1 MHSELYNPGV
11 EDNAVQTFNFNGLAL
26 RALSVDG
33 EPWFIAKDVAEVLGY
48 RMASDMTRRL
58 DEDEKGT
65 RSVRT
70 PGGEQ
75 NLTIISEPGLYEAI
89 LGSQVSGA
97 KVFKRWVKNDVLPA
111 IRKTGSY
118 GGQVELTGEQLLS
131 KALMH
136 AQTVMA
142 QKDQTIHHQAV
153 QLEAARPAVEYVEH
167 CVAADDVLLMK
178 DWGFEFG
185 LTGLAAY
192 DLLVERGIVYR
203 KFIGER
209 WSNKLMRKVKEY
221 EYRPKPGVTD
231 NWFSLRAQHK
241 AARHHN
247 GQVRQTLY
255 VKAIHSVDLAKRVG
269 LISNNEIVEAA

>member
-1 MHSELYNPGV
+1 MQPQLYNPGV
-11 EDNAVQTFNFNGLAL
+11 EDNAVQSFDFNGLTL
-26 RALSVDG
+26 RALLVEG
-33 EPWFIAKDVAEVLGY
+33 EPWFVAKDVANALDY
-48 RMASDMTRRL
+48 SDAYEMTKRL
-58 DEDEKGT
+58 DPDEVQNRRYAGSNP
-65 RSVRT
+65 R
-70 PGGEQ
+70 GE
-75 NLTIISEPGLYEAI
+75 NLLNESGLYSAI
-89 LGSQVSGA
+89 LGSRKPEA
-97 KVFKRWVKNDVLPA
+97 KAFKRWVTHDVLPA

-142 QKDQTIHHQAV
+142 QKDLTIESQA
-153 QLEAARPAVEYVEH
+153 QQIEAARPAVEYVEH

-221 EYRPKPGVTD
+221 EYRPKPGVTA

-269 LISNNEIVEAA
+269 LIGNEIAEAA

>member
-1 MHSELYNPGV
+1 MQPQLYNPGV
-11 EDNAVQTFNFNGLAL
+11 EDNAVQTFDFNGLAL
-26 RALSVDG
+26 RALLVDG
-33 EPWFIAKDVAEVLGY
+33 EPWFVLADLVKALGLTSTARVAE
-48 RMASDMTRRL
+48 RL
-58 DEDEKGT
+58 REKGVSKT
-65 RSVRT
+65 HT
-70 PGGEQ
+70 LTAGGRQ
-75 NLTIISEPGLYEAI
+75 LTTIIDEGNLYRVIMRSNSPAAEPFE
-89 LGSQVSGA
+89 S
-97 KVFKRWVKNDVLPA
+97 WVTDDVLPA

-142 QKDQTIHHQAV
+142 QKDLTIESQA
-153 QLEAARPAVEYVEH
+153 QQIEAARPAVEYVEH

-221 EYRPKPGVTD
+221 EYRPKPGVTA

-269 LISNNEIVEAA
+269 LIGNEIAEAA